1 MLPGWLIRLLT
12 HGGAAVDVF
21 FILSG
26 MVIVQSLESFGWHA
40 RGFLIAR
47 AARTY
52 PVYLAMLVL
61 AVAVLPLPFDFARL
75 PWIGPDSVARDVW
88 PVGWPSAWLVE
99 IATHLTMTHGLLPDA
114 VVPGGW
120 LGLLGAAWSLSA
132 EWQFYILALWLGTR
146 TGPRP
151 LAAAFLVVATAGL
164 LWQAAARARMG
175 VQPRLPAQQGDSFS
189 RWGSPA
195 RDWRAAIRCAAT
207 HSSCWPRWR
216 SVPWRDARTSCCRRW
231 RGHCAWQRNF
241 AQTWRC
247 CARWRA
253 CCARDLCSGWARCR
267 YCIYL
272 ANEPVH
278 KLLGLLLAGAA
289 GGNGAVFTA
298 LWLPGAVVLPVV
310 LSVGLHRWI
319 ETPALR
325 WGRRYA
331 REVTEERRAFPVV
344 IACPE
349 RSLATRARK
358 S

>member
-1 MLPGWLIRLLT
+1 MKRLECLDGLRGVLAVYVLLDHTVPFAMLPGWLIRLLT

-164 LWQAAARARMG
+164 LWQAAAAPG
-175 VQPRLPAQQGDSFS
+175 WAFS
-189 RWGSPA
+189 RAFLPNKAQFFALGIAERGTGARRYGAPLRIRPAGHVGGLCRGGTRGQAAAAAGVDTVPGGATSPRRGA
-195 RDWRAAIRCAAT
+195 AAPAGARAALAT
-207 HSSCWPRWR
+207 S
-216 SVPWRDARTSCCRRW
+216 A
-231 RGHCAWQRNF
+231 
-241 AQTWRC
+241 
-247 CARWRA
+247 
-253 CCARDLCSGWARCR
+253 
-267 YCIYL
+267 
-272 ANEPVH
+272 
-278 KLLGLLLAGAA
+278 LAGR
-289 GGNGAVFTA
+289 
-298 LWLPGAVVLPVV
+298 AVVLHLP
-310 LSVGLHRWI
+310 G
-319 ETPALR
+319 E
-325 WGRRYA
+325 
-331 REVTEERRAFPVV
+331 
-344 IACPE
+344 
-349 RSLATRARK
+349 
-358 S
+358 